1 VLSAL
6 AYEPGLL
13 KSVQLRFAKKTL
25 AHREGFQKCEHCLLP
40 LRSRCSATAIIIR
53 TEIGDSQQLAGP
65 YRIGA
70 VQVAEQAKRLPGTVV
85 SELVPFTF
93 ETADHYGRIRG
104 TAGLP
109 PVIQST
115 WLVQRKLEQIFC

>member
-40 LRSRCSATAIIIR
+40 LRRRCSATAIIIR
-53 TEIGDSQQLAGP
+53 TVVAGSIPSRTSAASTSCAVVRESSFEDQSRLQQKESSAS
-65 YRIGA
+65 GA
-70 VQVAEQAKRLPGTVV
+70 PARYK
-85 SELVPFTF
+85 
-93 ETADHYGRIRG
+93 
-104 TAGLP
+104 
-109 PVIQST
+109 
-115 WLVQRKLEQIFC
+115 